1 MSTPPFGL
9 PIGAA
14 RRLRI
19 VHRTGFRYERPVSAS
34 YNEARLTPL
43 TTPTQITLEARVE
56 VSPVTWTTTYWDYWG
71 SQVTSFEVLSPHT
84 ELAVVARST
93 VETVAAGEPVLAA
106 GWDQLR
112 SPGCVDG
119 HAEWLTQ
126 TSFTQPAEEVL
137 ELARE
142 AADGHPPAAA
152 AQAVAERL
160 RAEVEYR
167 PGVTGVYS
175 TAGDVWDTRSGVCQ
189 DFAHLTIGALRGI
202 GVPARYVSGYLHP
215 DAVAEVG
222 ATVEGESHA
231 WVEWWAGEW
240 YPYDPTG
247 SGPAGENH
255 VTVARG
261 RDYADVSPLKGIYS
275 GGSTSS
281 LFVSVEVT
289 RVA

>member
-1 MSTPPFGL
+1 MTTPPFGL
-9 PIGAA
+9 PLGTA

-43 TTPTQITLEARVE
+43 TTPTQTTLEARVE
-56 VSPVTWTTTYWDYWG
+56 VSPVTWTSTYWDYWG

-84 ELAVVARST
+84 ELTVVARST
-93 VETVAAGEPVLAA
+93 VETVSAPQPELDA
-106 GWDQLR
+106 GWAQLR
-112 SPGCVDG
+112 DPGFLD
-119 HAEWLTQ
+119 ANTEWLTQ
-126 TSFTQPAEEVL
+126 TRFTEPAAEVL

-142 AADGHPPAAA
+142 TADGLAPADAA
-152 AQAVAERL
+152 LAVAERL
-160 RAEVEYR
+160 RAAVEYR

-175 TAGDVWDTRSGVCQ
+175 TAEDVWQARSGVCQ

-222 ATVEGESHA
+222 STVAGESHA

-240 YPYDPTG
+240 YPYDPTS

-261 RDYADVSPLKGIYS
+261 RDYADVSPLKGVYS